1 MIEISE
7 EQIVKLLL
15 YVHSKLLETP
25 CDHSLKF
32 SLQWAKQNRLNPM
45 QFTDFLEEHGGFC
58 DCEVVTNVP
67 EDMSLDLDLE

>member
-45 QFTDFLEEHGGFC
+45 HLTSFLKKYGGFC
-58 DCEVVTNVP
+58 DCEVVTNVSN
-67 EDMSLDLDLE
+67 DMSLELDLE